1 MWKKATFGIIAL
13 IGLALI
19 ALLVS
24 GIGGALPG
32 WALLFY
38 IPFVFVGAAV
48 LKWITLGFK
57 RPRRPGISN

>member
-1 MWKKATFGIIAL
+1 MWKKATLGIIVL

-24 GIGGALPG
+24 GTGGALPG

-38 IPFVFVGAAV
+38 VPFVLIGACV

-57 RPRRPGISN
+57 RGRRPISN